1 MVLATIFPRTIPVA
15 ITSFFI
21 PKGGDYSREGDYFK
35 YSHWKSCPKYFCLII
50 SNKLNIYGPFKCSE
64 FSSLINF
71 QSFVELSLISF
82 AESDSS
88 STRQGGDNRR
98 RW

>member
-1 MVLATIFPRTIPVA
+1 MA
-15 ITSFFI
+15 ITSFFLS
-21 PKGGDYSREGDYFK
+21 KGGDYSREGDYFK
-35 YSHWKSCPKYFCLII
+35 YSHWKSVPKYYFCLII
-50 SNKLNIYGPFKCSE
+50 SNKLNIYGLFKCSE

-71 QSFVELSLISF
+71 QSLIELSLISF